1 MAKAKSKKI
10 TIEDAL
16 VPVEEQPYE
25 VPENW
30 CWVRIGAISKLISK
44 GTTPRGGKD
53 AYVNDGVGFL
63 RVENI
68 NDDGTISHEN
78 MVFVT
83 DEVHNGFLK
92 RSILEEND
100 VLVSIA
106 GTLGKTAIVEKEDL
120 PLNTNQA
127 IAFIRFDDDGK
138 INRKYVRYAIENPV
152 IQDLLLSK
160 TKVTSIPNLTL
171 EIIGNCI
178 IPLPSLPEQQRIV
191 EQIESLFSKLDEAME
206 KAQEALDSFEERRVA
221 ILHKA
226 FEGELTLQWRAEHG
240 VDMSSWR
247 DVPLKDCGRWFG
259 GGTPTTS
266 KKEYWEGGD
275 IPWITSKDMKD
286 RIIED
291 SLMHITMTGVEN
303 SSANYCEEPAV
314 LFVMRSGIL
323 RRVFPVCMVKRPF
336 TVNQDLKACVP
347 DGILQE
353 YLYWY
358 CTGFEKDIRDNCMK
372 SGTTVES
379 VEAKKLFD
387 YSIRVAGADEQ
398 KEIVNRIEAM
408 LDKEAA
414 AYEAAEEVIE
424 NIEVVKKSILAKAF
438 RGELGT
444 NNPMEESS
452 TELLKQILE

>member
-1 MAKAKSKKI
+1 MAKVKNKKM
-10 TIEDAL
+10 TIDDAL
-16 VPVEEQPYE
+16 LPVKDQPFEALDNWRWVKIGYVANVFTGNSINERIKKEKYE
-25 VPENW
+25 GKTEGLLFIATKDVEFDNTINYETNIRITDPENFKKAPKNTALL
-30 CWVRIGAISKLISK
+30 CIEGGSAGRKIG
-44 GTTPRGGKD
+44 
-53 AYVNDGVGFL
+53 F
-63 RVENI
+63 
-68 NDDGTISHEN
+68 
-78 MVFVT
+78 
-83 DEVHNGFLK
+83 
-92 RSILEEND
+92 
-100 VLVSIA
+100 
-106 GTLGKTAIVEKEDL
+106 
-120 PLNTNQA
+120 TNQEVCFGNKLCAFATERIDSKYIFYFLQSNLFMNQFNEKKHGLIGGVSVGDLAEIA
-127 IAFIRFDDDGK
+127 I
-138 INRKYVRYAIENPV
+138 P
-152 IQDLLLSK
+152 
-160 TKVTSIPNLTL
+160 IP
-171 EIIGNCI
+171 
-178 IPLPSLPEQQRIV
+178 PFSEQQRIV
-191 EQIESLFSKLDEAME
+191 EQIEKLFSKLDEAKE

-226 FEGELTLQWRAEHG
+226 FEGKLTDQWRKKRG
-240 VDMSSWR
+240 IDLSSWR
-247 DVPLKDCGRWFG
+247 NVPLKDCGRWFG

-266 KKEYWEGGD
+266 KKEFWEGGD

-286 RIIED
+286 RLIED
-291 SLMHITMTGVEN
+291 SLMHITMVGVEN

-347 DGILQE
+347 NGILQE

-372 SGTTVES
+372 NGTTVES

-398 KEIVNRIEAM
+398 KEIVDRIEEM

-424 NIEVVKKSILAKAF
+424 NIEMVKKSILAKAF

-444 NNPMEESS
+444 NDPSEENSIV
-452 TELLKQILE
+452 LLKQAVEKG